1 MRDQYKP
8 GRVLGKGSYGVVLNC
23 VECSSGNAY
32 ACKSVAIAPLLATPD
47 GQNVVARLRS
57 ELGVMGYLAGHPNIC
72 RLHDFYESP
81 SHLFII
87 QVRMRCLMDIAR
99 GADGGETS
107 TDIYTTFGHR
117 PRDIV
122 AYSLSTATCA

>member
-81 SHLFII
+81 SHLFIV
-87 QVRMRCLMDIAR
+87 QAR
-99 GADGGETS
+99 VGSDRLGVTGLGVTVLGVTGLGLTGRLECRLW
-107 TDIYTTFGHR
+107 R
-117 PRDIV
+117 PRLWIHNQ
-122 AYSLSTATCA
+122 